1 MGTYRY
7 TGLGAEIPPM
17 PIIPLE
23 LIKPGRFEA
32 ESVVG
37 QAILDT
43 GSDCTLVP
51 IPWLIQVRAQVADD
65 LRSVVD
71 HRALQIPVGGQVSVA
86 IPYEVGLR
94 FDRYRHFVF
103 RVYGCPV
110 EEIGDMA
117 LVGRDLLNLYRVEFD
132 GPAGGVYDRLIG
144 LGWRLGGLWLYLRRP
159 KMVVVPAPMMELRT
173 AMSFFW
179 PSVGW
184 RSWLRW

>member
-7 TGLGAEIPPM
+7 TRLGSAIPPI
-17 PIIPLE
+17 PIVPLE
-23 LIKPGRFEA
+23 LIKPGRFEG
-32 ESVVG
+32 ESIVG

-51 IPWLIQVRAQVADD
+51 LPWLIQVQAQVADRS
-65 LRSVVD
+65 LR
-71 HRALQIPVGGQVSVA
+71 IPVGGQVTVA

-110 EEIGDMA
+110 DEIGDMA

-132 GPAGGVYDRLIG
+132 GVAGVFSIG
-144 LGWRLGGLWLYLRRP
+144 
-159 KMVVVPAPMMELRT
+159 
-173 AMSFFW
+173 
-179 PSVGW
+179 
-184 RSWLRW
+184 

>member
-7 TGLGAEIPPM
+7 TRLGSEIPPM
-17 PIIPLE
+17 PIVPLE
-23 LIKPGRFEA
+23 LIKPGRFEG

-51 IPWLIQVRAQVADD
+51 LPWLIQVQAQVADRS
-65 LRSVVD
+65 LR
-71 HRALQIPVGGQVSVA
+71 IPVGGQVTVA

-110 EEIGDMA
+110 DEIGDMA

-132 GPAGGVYDRLIG
+132 GVAGVFTIG
-144 LGWRLGGLWLYLRRP
+144 
-159 KMVVVPAPMMELRT
+159 
-173 AMSFFW
+173 
-179 PSVGW
+179 
-184 RSWLRW
+184 